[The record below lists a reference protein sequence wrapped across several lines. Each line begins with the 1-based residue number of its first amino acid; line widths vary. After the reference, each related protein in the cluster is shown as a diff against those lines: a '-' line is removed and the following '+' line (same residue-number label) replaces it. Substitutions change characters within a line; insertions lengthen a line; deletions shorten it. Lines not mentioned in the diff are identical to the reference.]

1 MDDAQKM
8 QFQQR
13 LQRIA
18 KGGPNTVGQVYVGPA
33 DTDRGTK
40 KSKTAGPEV
49 VGNILYPMSIIG
61 AFLIGAFAVLLTRF
75 IRFHMAGGDLTG
87 ENADIFMIID
97 TVIAVGIVI
106 SLRSVFRFG
115 GKALET
121 AKTVGI
127 VAMVLTMHNFV
138 HLAPATFGKVFSP
151 EWSEQI
157 VENTL
162 PKSILFRGVSMVV
175 GEQPEAPAEPQMPAV
190 LELD

>member
-18 KGGPNTVGQVYVGPA
+18 KGVPNTTGQVYVGPA
-33 DTDRGTK
+33 ETNGGKTK
-40 KSKTAGPEV
+40 SAGPDIVE
-49 VGNILYPMSIIG
+49 NILYPMSIVG
-61 AFLIGAFAVLLTRF
+61 AFLVGAFAVLLTRF
-75 IRFHMAGGDLTG
+75 IRFHMTGGELTG
-87 ENADIFMIID
+87 ENADILMIID

-106 SLRSVFRFG
+106 SLRSVFRFR

-138 HLAPATFGKVFSP
+138 HLAPTAFGKVFSP
-151 EWSEQI
+151 EWSKQI

-175 GEQPEAPAEPQMPAV
+175 GEPPEAPAEPITPSV
-190 LELD
+190 LVID